1 MGSWTKGNPEM
12 LPNWRCSNCLKQM
25 KCDIQMVIL
34 LRELL
39 VDFSNF
45 SDFSNIFYR
54 QHCVNLTVGTDENGR
69 FCRLKIPLESSSISS
84 IYSNTSRF
92 CRRQSDAED
101 FVNRTLRISL
111 INDYNRTLLLIWS
124 KCHLWTTVCAVRCP
138 KYVSVCALWMQFKL
152 VNVSNRI
159 DLNHCLWSLL

>member
-25 KCDIQMVIL
+25 KCDIQRIIL
-34 LRELL
+34 LRELF

-92 CRRQSDAED
+92 CRWQSDAED
-101 FVNRTLRISL
+101 FVNRM
-111 INDYNRTLLLIWS
+111 LLLIWS
-124 KCHLWTTVCAVRCP
+124 KCHLWTAVCAVRCP
-138 KYVSVCALWMQFKL
+138 KYVSVCALWMQIKL